1 MEGGKTSIL
10 LVELTFED
18 LKQKYLNTKVQ
29 SIFVTEAYKRRAT
42 VWIPCVSSVL
52 KYKDQTQKGRRHN
65 H

>member
-18 LKQKYLNTKVQ
+18 LKQKNSKTMVQ
-29 SIFVTEAYKRRAT
+29 FIFVTEAHKRRAT

-52 KYKDQTQKGRRHN
+52 
-65 H
+65 

>member
-52 KYKDQTQKGRRHN
+52 
-65 H
+65 